1 MACNT
6 NSLSNKIVIS
16 VCDGRKLGHICNY
29 EVDLGCG
36 RITAV
41 FVPGECTRLL
51 GKAPELRIPWEKIQ
65 KIGEDA
71 ILVDVPAGMPEP
83 GCNCPQPPKKKWFW

>member
-6 NSLSNKIVIS
+6 NSLSGKIVIN
-16 VCDGRKLGHICNY
+16 VCDAKKLGHICNY
-29 EVDLGCG
+29 ELDLCDG

-41 FVPGECTRLL
+41 FVPGDGSPFYL
-51 GKAPELRIPWEKIQ
+51 GRRNDIRIPWENIK

-71 ILVDVPAGMPEP
+71 ILVELAPRPVD
-83 GCNCPQPPKKKWFW
+83 CQTPPKKRRFF

>member
-6 NSLSNKIVIS
+6 NALSCKTVINI
-16 VCDGRKLGHICNY
+16 CDARKLGHIINF
-29 EVDLGCG
+29 ELDLCEG

-41 FVPGECTRLL
+41 FVPGECGFL
-51 GKAPELRIPWEKIQ
+51 GLSRSADIRIPWDKIR

-71 ILVDVPAGMPEP
+71 ILVELPVRPLDRTDS
-83 GCNCPQPPKKKWFW
+83 PQKKRRFF

>member
-6 NSLSNKIVIS
+6 NALSGKTVIN
-16 VCDGRKLGHICNY
+16 VCDARKLGHIVNY
-29 EVDLGCG
+29 EIDLCEG

-41 FVPGECTRLL
+41 FVPGECGFFGF
-51 GKAPELRIPWEKIQ
+51 GKSADIRIPWDKIR

-71 ILVDVPAGMPEP
+71 ILVELPPRPVECAAP
-83 GCNCPQPPKKKWFW
+83 PPKKHRFF

>member
-6 NSLSNKIVIS
+6 NALSGKIVIN
-16 VCDGRKLGHICNY
+16 VCDARKLGHISNY
-29 EVDLGCG
+29 ELDLCDG

-41 FVPGECTRLL
+41 FVPGECGFL
-51 GKAPELRIPWEKIQ
+51 GFSRGSDIRIPWDKIR

-71 ILVDVPAGMPEP
+71 ILVEIPPRPVECSAA
-83 GCNCPQPPKKKWFW
+83 PPKKKKLF

>member
-6 NSLSNKIVIS
+6 NSLSTKTVIN
-16 VCDGRKLGHICNY
+16 VCDAKKLGHISNY
-29 EVDLGCG
+29 ELDLCDG

-41 FVPGECTRLL
+41 FVPGECGLFGFSRS
-51 GKAPELRIPWEKIQ
+51 GEIRIPWECIK

-71 ILVDVPAGMPEP
+71 ILVEVTPRPADCQSPI
-83 GCNCPQPPKKKWFW
+83 QKKRRFW

>member
-6 NSLSNKIVIS
+6 NALSGKIVINI
-16 VCDGRKLGHICNY
+16 CDARKLGHIINY
-29 EVDLGCG
+29 EIDLCDG

-41 FVPGECTRLL
+41 FVPGEGGFL
-51 GKAPELRIPWEKIQ
+51 GLSRRNDIRIPWDRIK

-71 ILVDVPAGMPEP
+71 ILVDVPPRPAECAHP
-83 GCNCPQPPKKKWFW
+83 PQKKHIFH

>member
-6 NSLSNKIVIS
+6 NSLSGKIVINI
-16 VCDGRKLGHICNY
+16 CDARKLGHICNY
-29 EVDLGCG
+29 ELDLCDG

-41 FVPGECTRLL
+41 FVPGDGGFL
-51 GKAPELRIPWEKIQ
+51 GFGRSGDIRIPWDCIK

-71 ILVDVPAGMPEP
+71 ILVELALRPAD
-83 GCNCPQPPKKKWFW
+83 CASPPKKRRFF